1 MYVQTEQDSVV
12 TPALPVVALW
22 SLQDHLPHRLDCH
35 AGETLQL
42 GRSRDC
48 WVQVPDLLA
57 SFVHCEI
64 EVADDLTCTVTDLI
78 STNGT
83 LVNHVPIAQPT
94 VLRPDC
100 YLTLGHTHFVAL
112 GLDER
117 LRIAARD
124 PTSFLANA
132 ADAYGSSRKA
142 APHVRRNYKTIWKAV
157 KRYLKK
163 PKKQR

>member
-1 MYVQTEQDSVV
+1 M
-12 TPALPVVALW
+12 VALW
-22 SLQDHLPHRLDCH
+22 DLQDRIPHRFDCH
-35 AGETLQL
+35 VGKTLQV

-48 WVQVPDLLA
+48 WLQVADPLA

-64 EVADDLTCTVTDLI
+64 EVADDLTCTVRDLG
-78 STNGT
+78 STNRT
-83 LVNHVPIAQPT
+83 LINHVPIAEPT

-100 YLTLGHTHFVAL
+100 YLSVGHTHFVAL

-132 ADAYGSSRKA
+132 ADAYGSPRKA

-157 KRYLKK
+157 TRYLKK